1 MWLKMRLRT
10 KDLIMFLMQQEDK
23 EWEIEEYKE
32 RKHRSLDSNAYFH
45 VLVQKLAQVQN
56 PPISFARCKN
66 EMIASYGQPEYID
79 ETQVIIKSNLP
90 AEKMLEQ
97 EYLHVA
103 CVKIE
108 VEKGKEVYFYRV
120 YRGSHTYN
128 SWEMAKLI
136 QGVVQEC
143 QQVGIETATPD
154 EIAHMQM
161 LWENKIKKK
170 EDKKQ

>member
-1 MWLKMRLRT
+1 MRAKTKELVIWLL
-10 KDLIMFLMQQEDK
+10 QQDDK

-32 RKHRSLDSNAYFH
+32 KKHRSLDSNAYFH
-45 VLVQKLAQVQN
+45 VLVQKLAQVQD

-136 QGVVQEC
+136 KGVVQEC
-143 QQVGIETATPD
+143 QQVGIETATSD

-161 LWENKIKKK
+161 LWENKIKRK